1 MRGRWYKGDK
11 YEKVR
16 MIRNDTYV
24 NLLLSE
30 GITLPS
36 VLAAPVEEGIMLL
49 LTLRLPCAS
58 PSVIDHQRS
67 FG

>member
-1 MRGRWYKGDK
+1 MNDILLYLTSPNFLMWYKGDK

-30 GITLPS
+30 GITLPTA
-36 VLAAPVEEGIMLL
+36 LAAPVEEGIKLL
-49 LTLRLPCAS
+49 LTL
-58 PSVIDHQRS
+58 
-67 FG
+67 

>member
-16 MIRNDTYV
+16 TIRNDTYV
-24 NLLLSE
+24 NLPLSE
-30 GITLPS
+30 GITLPTA
-36 VLAAPVEEGIMLL
+36 LAAPAEEGIMLL
-49 LTLRLPCAS
+49 LTLRPLRAS
-58 PSVIDHQRS
+58 PSAMDHQRS